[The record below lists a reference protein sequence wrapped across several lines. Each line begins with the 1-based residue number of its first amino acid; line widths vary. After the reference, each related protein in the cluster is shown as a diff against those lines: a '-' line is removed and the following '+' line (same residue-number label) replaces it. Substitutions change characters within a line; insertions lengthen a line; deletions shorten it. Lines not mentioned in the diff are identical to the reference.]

1 MKFAHLIA
9 ASLVVVAI
17 YGCAHTSAVML
28 EGDKTYPAVTHTQ
41 ILSKSPDQPYKEIAI
56 LESRGPVGTP
66 LTDLLE
72 SMRQKGMAIGAD
84 AVIPVQDA
92 SEQAPQG
99 LMYNPWLGGY
109 QTLPGGRVPV
119 LRGVAIKFQ

>member
-1 MKFAHLIA
+1 MRFIQIIA
-9 ASLVVVAI
+9 TSLFMVVV
-17 YGCAHTSAVML
+17 YGCAHTSAVMV
-28 EGDKTYPAVTHTQ
+28 EGNKTYPAVTHTQ
-41 ILSKSPDQPYKEIAI
+41 ILSKSPDGPHKEIAI
-56 LESRGPVGTP
+56 LESRGAVGTP
-66 LTDLLE
+66 FPDLLE

-109 QTLPGGRVPV
+109 QTLPGGKVPV
-119 LRGVAIKFQ
+119 LRGVAIKFE